1 MDLRHLRTFLAVAEE
16 LHFGRAAARLRVA
29 QPAVSQAVKSLED
42 EVGAVLFTRTKRS
55 VALSAAGLQFMG
67 HARNAL
73 REVDE
78 AASAARRA
86 AAGETGRL
94 VVRFAMMGALGS
106 VPGMLARFRR
116 ERPGVEL
123 RIEVGGSTEQLDAIV
138 HGRCDV
144 GFMAWRKELPRPLR
158 MHLVDGADLVAV
170 VSSKHALARR
180 PSLHLQD
187 LAEMD
192 FIFLGHASE
201 PHVRAL
207 FARHCA
213 AAGFEPRFILDV
225 EHLETLLAL
234 VAAGL
239 GVSCVP
245 NFLGRLRFAGVR
257 VVTLRPTVR
266 AGICAVWHPG
276 MLSPAGRHLLELL
289 GAPSRSIVS

>member
-1 MDLRHLRTFLAVAEE
+1 MELRHLRTFLAVAQE
-16 LHFGRAAARLRVA
+16 LHFGRAASRLRVA
-29 QPAVSQAVKSLED
+29 QPAVSQAIKSLED

-55 VALSAAGLQFMG
+55 VALSAAGIHFMG
-67 HARNAL
+67 HAISAL

-86 AAGETGRL
+86 AGGETGRL

-106 VPGMLARFRR
+106 VPGVLARFRR
-116 ERPGVEL
+116 ERAEVEL
-123 RIEVGGSTEQLDAIV
+123 RIEVGGSSEQLEAIEQ
-138 HGRCDV
+138 GRCDV
-144 GFMAWRKELPRPLR
+144 GFMAGRKELPRGLR

-180 PSLHLQD
+180 RSLHLRELAD
-187 LAEMD
+187 LD
-192 FIFLGHASE
+192 FIFLGYESE

-213 AAGFEPRFILDV
+213 AAGFLPRFILDV

-245 NFLGRLRFAGVR
+245 NLLGRLRFSGVR
-257 VVTLRPTVR
+257 VVPLRPTVR

-276 MLSPAGRHLLELL
+276 KLSPPGRHLLRLL
-289 GAPSRSIVS
+289 GAPVE